1 MSLGFW
7 TDLADNEEDADEG
20 DGKEVTIHDFHLA
33 LLEIKVNHSESS
45 LAAVMQVRLY
55 QLLTFMYR
63 LLNFMYQ
70 LLTRRLAAVMQELD
84 VDQDGGLSLL
94 ELVARVTSYRRR
106 RRTFVAKALNR
117 CFYYMRKTG
126 QSATRLHFGMGA
138 NDVADRV
145 QVLWPGGG
153 ATTAEDVE
161 GRRVLR
167 AVHPDAE
174 GEGR

>member
-1 MSLGFW
+1 MGLFACFLRVFRSLSLGFW

-70 LLTRRLAAVMQELD
+70 LLTRRLAVVMQELD

-126 QSATRLHFGMGA
+126 QSATRIFSRADTSGTGA
-138 NDVADRV
+138 LDV
-145 QVLWPGGG
+145 
-153 ATTAEDVE
+153 VE
-161 GRRVLR
+161 FHEAMVDSHAIRRCL
-167 AVHPDAE
+167 
-174 GEGR
+174 